1 MDRVHALKLEEMDME
16 DEIKTLEQRIIKKRA
31 ILNRLKQNL
40 LSVRTQIHSNHTSLH
55 DLSAVLQRDFD
66 RMNYLP
72 RWIWLLLAIHLFC
85 ICQAYADGM
94 KMIFVL
100 NLGAFLWQY
109 RRLYRVNHGVATMYS
124 LVVIGLTFAGKSQ

>member
-1 MDRVHALKLEEMDME
+1 MDRVNALKMEEMDME
-16 DEIKTLEQRIIKKRA
+16 DEIKTLEQRIIKKRD
-31 ILNRLKQNL
+31 ILNRLKRNL
-40 LSVRTQIHSNHTSLH
+40 LSVRTQIHSNQTSLH

-66 RMNYLP
+66 RMNHLP

-100 NLGAFLWQY
+100 NLGGFVWQH

-124 LVVIGLTFAGKSQ
+124 LVIIFLTFVGKSQ